1 MRNVVGNA
9 RVNYQ
14 EHAVPDALRTHVAA
28 VWRLGDEAPADTVQ
42 TIYPDGHC
50 ELIVHLGAPPDC
62 WEERTGWHPQ
72 ARTLFAGQRLSAVR
86 LRSAAALDCLGL
98 RLQPE
103 ASGLAGADTLKSTRE
118 RIVDLAGVDPALSA
132 ALTAAAKSFA
142 DGDAAPL
149 WQLLRQRVTSVPID
163 ATVAAAVAELRD
175 TGGQQRIERLRRNGL
190 GLRSLQTRFRRAV
203 GLTPKEFGRVMRLQ
217 ATLRALDA
225 GDASLSDVATDTGFS
240 DQAHVTR
247 ELRRVTGLAPA
258 RLRSALRADRDGDV
272 AVRLAAAFV
281 RSGARRR
288 GQVVT

>member
-14 EHAVPDALRTHVAA
+14 EHAVPGSLRTHVAA
-28 VWRLGDEAPADTVQ
+28 VWRLADEAPAGTVQ

-50 ELIVHLGAPPDC
+50 ELIVHFGAPPDC
-62 WEERTGWHPQ
+62 WDERTGWHAQ

-86 LRSAAALDCLGL
+86 LRSSAALDCLGL

-103 ASGLAGADTLKSTRE
+103 ASGLAGADTLRNSRE

-132 ALTAAAKSFA
+132 ALASAARSFV
-142 DGDAAPL
+142 DGDASPL
-149 WQLLRQRVTSVPID
+149 WRLLGERIRAVPLD

-190 GLRSLQTRFRRAV
+190 SLRSLQTRFRRAV

-217 ATLRALDA
+217 ATLRALDS
-225 GDASLSDVATDTGFS
+225 GDASLSDVAADAGFA

-258 RLRSALRADRDGDV
+258 RLRSALRADRDGDA

-281 RSGARRR
+281 RNGARRR
-288 GQVVT
+288 GQVVA

>member
-1 MRNVVGNA
+1 MRSVVANA
-9 RVNYQ
+9 RVDYQ
-14 EHAVPDALRTHVAA
+14 EHAVPEALRTHVVA
-28 VWRLGDEAPADTVQ
+28 VWRLADQAPAGTVQ

-50 ELIVHLGAPPDC
+50 ELIVHFGAPPDC
-62 WEERTGWHPQ
+62 WEERAGWHSQ

-103 ASGLAGADTLKSTRE
+103 ASGLAGLDTLRDSRE
-118 RIVDLAGVDPALSA
+118 RIVDLAGVDASFSA
-132 ALTAAAKSFA
+132 ALTVAAKSFVN
-142 DGDAAPL
+142 GDASPL
-149 WQLLRQRVTSVPID
+149 WNLLRQRMAALPID

-190 GLRSLQTRFRRAV
+190 GLRSLQARFRRAV

-225 GDASLSDVATDTGFS
+225 GDASLSDVAADTGFS

-258 RLRSALRADRDGDV
+258 RLRSALRADLDGDV

-281 RSGARRR
+281 RNGARRR
-288 GQVVT
+288 GQVAT